1 MIRLFVNMQIILS
14 YSAGPQ
20 PNIDQITNI
29 EPYFFFIHTLDA
41 YDLYSRL
48 SDTGPQQ
55 LHLIKAYASS
65 KSCNPKY
72 LLQIGLISSDGPRS
86 NPEVATYALNT
97 CLSSLLDSQSP
108 DYGSVAQIMRKLIS
122 LNAVYKADT
131 DDDAIYGM
139 YRQAY
144 RVMVGL
150 KEGEYPIEE
159 GKWLAMTAWN
169 RAALPVRMGPLSAA
183 MKWMNIGLE
192 LAGKVQGMQT
202 YRSCMED
209 FIASFKQKYNATN
222 SS

>member
-1 MIRLFVNMQIILS
+1 MYSVNMQILLS
-14 YSAGPQ
+14 CSAGPQ
-20 PNIDQITNI
+20 PHIDQTTNI
-29 EPYFFFIHTLDA
+29 EPYFFFVHTLVA

-55 LHLIKAYASS
+55 LHLIKSFASS
-65 KSCNPKY
+65 KSCNPGY

-86 NPEVATYALNT
+86 NLEVATYALNT

-122 LNAVYKADT
+122 LSAVYKADT
-131 DDDAIYGM
+131 DDDAVYGM

-144 RVMVGL
+144 RIMVGL

-169 RAALPVRMGPLSAA
+169 RAALAVRMGPASAA
-183 MKWMNIGLE
+183 MKWMDIGLE

-202 YRSCMED
+202 YQSCMKD
-209 FIASFKQKYNATN
+209 FIASFKEKCKATN
-222 SS
+222 SN